1 MQEITPR
8 EEYPSIKELEKKV
21 KEITEELGF
30 TKKMLDT
37 VPALIYIRDCRDQ
50 GIKWCNKTTEETF
63 GFTREKIILLGK
75 RFWKLIAHPDDL
87 YLAEQSSKYY
97 AENRPNFGGVVRLK
111 TTYTEEWRWFVGI
124 STIFKKDRQDKPL
137 ETLVIFLDFTA
148 ALNTY
153 SQIGEALR
161 QVLNQQHKKLIE
173 ELTKREKEIISLLI
187 KGYNNNRIAQKLNV
201 SRYTVETHRKNI
213 RLKLSVKNT
222 SELLAIGQKIG
233 L

>member
-21 KEITEELGF
+21 KEITNELGL
-30 TKKMLDT
+30 TKNMLNT
-37 VPALIYIRDCRDQ
+37 VPAVIYIRDCRDQ

-63 GFTREKIILLGK
+63 GFTREKIISLGRK
-75 RFWKLIAHPDDL
+75 FWKKIAHPDDL

-111 TTYTEEWRWFVGI
+111 TTYNDEWRWFVGI
-124 STIFKKDRQDKPL
+124 STVFKKDGRGKPL
-137 ETLVIFLDFTA
+137 ETLVVFIDFTA
-148 ALNTY
+148 ALNTD

-161 QVLNQQHKKLIE
+161 QVLNQQHKKLIG
-173 ELTKREKEIISLLI
+173 ELTKREKEIISLLV

-201 SRYTVETHRKNI
+201 SHYTVETHRKNI
-213 RLKLSVKNT
+213 RLKLKVSNT
-222 SELLAIGQKIG
+222 PELIAIGQRIG